1 MQPFTHQAFPP
12 EPANC
17 KFPNCSGIY
26 RCQCKPK
33 DEIITKVSDARI
45 AEIREYV
52 QACIYDGV
60 CSVIKT
66 SEALDLLA
74 ALDAANE
81 RVKYAETAAVV
92 ARDYLDIAKAR
103 ALAAEA
109 ERDRMKAALEP
120 LAALAGAYDPVDEDD
135 DDILWDRSQ
144 MPTVG
149 MIRAARAAL
158 AQEPS

>member
-1 MQPFTHQAFPP
+1 MSERSET
-12 EPANC
+12 
-17 KFPNCSGIY
+17 
-26 RCQCKPK
+26 
-33 DEIITKVSDARI
+33 RI
-45 AEIREYV
+45 AEIREKLKGGGLHGR
-52 QACIYDGV
+52 AHCLL
-60 CSVIKT
+60 
-66 SEALDLLA
+66 ALSDILA

-92 ARDYLDIAKAR
+92 ARDYLDSTKAR

-109 ERDRMKAALEP
+109 GRDRMKVALEP

-144 MPTVG
+144 MPTVC

-158 AQEPS
+158 TQEPS

>member
-1 MQPFTHQAFPP
+1 MTMHPFTHQAFPP

-33 DEIITKVSDARI
+33 DDTITEMSDARI
-45 AEIREYV
+45 AEIRV
-52 QACIYDGV
+52 KLQQRGRFVTLADH
-60 CSVIKT
+60 
-66 SEALDLLA
+66 EAIDLLA

-103 ALAAEA
+103 AIAAEA